1 MTITPLKSYYLKGT
15 DKISVSEDA
24 AGNLGTVVLHI
35 GDVTFNGSS
44 DEDGFVQILTDYDL
58 NNLPIGIYTPTLEGN
73 KIDTIVGDSFVLTTV
88 IPKSYNTIA
97 QANAYFN
104 SKLHNQPWPTL
115 DVDKKQQCLN
125 EANIILSRFNYLGR
139 RKVSSQLFDFPRY
152 GIFLDAVYLDST
164 SIPNG
169 ILIAECEIARAL
181 ADGADPERE
190 ARSLHVTSRGFS
202 SVRTTYDPSLTPE
215 HLRYG
220 VPSALAWSYLS
231 TYLVR
236 DANGGIKLHRV
247 S

>member
-1 MTITPLKSYYLKGT
+1 LKGT

-125 EANIILSRFNYLGR
+125 EANIILSRFNCLIFHDTVFSSMQSIWILRQFPMESSLPSAKSLGR
-139 RKVSSQLFDFPRY
+139 WLMGPTPSGKQ
-152 GIFLDAVYLDST
+152 
-164 SIPNG
+164 
-169 ILIAECEIARAL
+169 
-181 ADGADPERE
+181 E
-190 ARSLHVTSRGFS
+190 ACT
-202 SVRTTYDPSLTPE
+202 
-215 HLRYG
+215 
-220 VPSALAWSYLS
+220 
-231 TYLVR
+231 
-236 DANGGIKLHRV
+236 
-247 S
+247 